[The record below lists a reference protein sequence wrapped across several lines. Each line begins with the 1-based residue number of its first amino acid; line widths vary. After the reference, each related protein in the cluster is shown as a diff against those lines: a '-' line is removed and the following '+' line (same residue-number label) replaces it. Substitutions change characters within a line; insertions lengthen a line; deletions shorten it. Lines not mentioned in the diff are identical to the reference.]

1 MDFKSSVFL
10 LGIATSIA
18 AGAYAEQEVKAD
30 AMAEDPAPTFSE
42 LDADE
47 SGSISLS
54 EAEGTWLAEMFT
66 LVDANEDGLVSEVEY
81 TEAMS

>member
-10 LGIATSIA
+10 LGIATAIA
-18 AGAYAEQEVKAD
+18 SGAYAEQSAQSDVVE
-30 AMAEDPAPTFSE
+30 EDPAPTFAE
-42 LDADE
+42 IDTDE
-47 SGSISLS
+47 SGSITLS

-66 LVDANEDGLVSEVEY
+66 LVDANEDGLIDEVEY